1 METLN
6 IRSKLS
12 SSLGRRARAITR
24 IIDVCVL
31 SFAFWLSFFLRFDGE
46 IPPRYIEQA
55 LFVWPYVVIAQ
66 CLALVV
72 FRTMSYA
79 WKYVGLRE
87 AVRIFAALTVA
98 SSVFLAFRLFLADW
112 LLVEAYASYRRV
124 PIGVIV
130 MDLTL
135 AFLGVLGVRVL
146 RRLTFERGRARQR
159 ETAKPKI
166 ATLLV
171 GAGEAGLAVAKDVEQ
186 HPNLGLRLVGFVDD
200 DATKVGNV
208 VHGLTVLGTTTE
220 LEKIAR
226 KKGAKQAIIT
236 IATLS
241 GEDVRR
247 IQRLCGDAGLE
258 VKIIPSLSE
267 ILDGRVSVGG
277 VRDVSIED
285 LLRRPV
291 ADLET
296 DRLTRFLEG
305 RRVLVTGAG
314 GSIGS
319 EISRQVARLAPEV
332 LVLLERSEPQL
343 FRIHSELLK
352 SGRDDH
358 LVPCLTDLCDEEGV
372 EAILA
377 TFKPHVV
384 FHAAAHKHVP
394 MLEWNAAEAVRNN
407 VVGTQHV
414 VDGANRHGVET
425 FVMLSTDKAVN
436 PTSIMGAT
444 KRTAEMILQGKSQQS
459 STKFVSVRFGNV
471 LGSTG
476 SVVPIFQQQIA
487 AGGPV
492 TITHPEMRRYFMTI
506 SEATQLVLVAGSMG
520 RGGEIFVLD
529 MGEPVKILDLAFDLI
544 KLSGFEPEV
553 DIPIEFTGI
562 RPGEKLFE
570 ELGFDRRSMEK
581 TVHPAIFVLK
591 QEAVAWTLLARR
603 VEQLGAFARE
613 RSPTHRLRNLLE
625 SIVPEMQ
632 AAPHVESAH
641 RVEHPSLISSSG

>member
-1 METLN
+1 MPRRE
-6 IRSKLS
+6 IR
-12 SSLGRRARAITR
+12 
-24 IIDVCVL
+24 
-31 SFAFWLSFFLRFDGE
+31 
-46 IPPRYIEQA
+46 P
-55 LFVWPYVVIAQ
+55 
-66 CLALVV
+66 
-72 FRTMSYA
+72 
-79 WKYVGLRE
+79 
-87 AVRIFAALTVA
+87 
-98 SSVFLAFRLFLADW
+98 
-112 LLVEAYASYRRV
+112 
-124 PIGVIV
+124 
-130 MDLTL
+130 
-135 AFLGVLGVRVL
+135 
-146 RRLTFERGRARQR
+146 
-159 ETAKPKI
+159 KPKI

-171 GAGEAGLAVAKDVEQ
+171 GAGEAGLAVAKDVEK
-186 HPNLGLRLVGFVDD
+186 HPDLGLRLVGFVDD
-200 DATKVGNV
+200 DAMKVGNV
-208 VHGLTVLGTTTE
+208 VHGLTVLGTTIE

-247 IQRLCGDAGLE
+247 IQRLCDDARLE

-296 DRLTRFLEG
+296 QRLTRFLEG
-305 RRVLVTGAG
+305 KRVLVTGAG

-319 EISRQVARLAPEV
+319 EISRQVTRLAPEV

-343 FRIHSELLK
+343 FRIHLELVK
-352 SGRDDH
+352 VGGDGH

-553 DIPIEFTGI
+553 DIPVEFTGI

-570 ELGFDRRSMEK
+570 ELGFDPHNMEK

-591 QEAVAWTLLARR
+591 QEAVAWARLARR
-603 VEQLGAFARE
+603 VEQLSTFARE

>member
-1 METLN
+1 
-6 IRSKLS
+6 
-12 SSLGRRARAITR
+12 
-24 IIDVCVL
+24 
-31 SFAFWLSFFLRFDGE
+31 
-46 IPPRYIEQA
+46 
-55 LFVWPYVVIAQ
+55 
-66 CLALVV
+66 
-72 FRTMSYA
+72 
-79 WKYVGLRE
+79 
-87 AVRIFAALTVA
+87 
-98 SSVFLAFRLFLADW
+98 
-112 LLVEAYASYRRV
+112 
-124 PIGVIV
+124 
-130 MDLTL
+130 
-135 AFLGVLGVRVL
+135 
-146 RRLTFERGRARQR
+146 
-159 ETAKPKI
+159 
-166 ATLLV
+166 
-171 GAGEAGLAVAKDVEQ
+171 
-186 HPNLGLRLVGFVDD
+186 
-200 DATKVGNV
+200 
-208 VHGLTVLGTTTE
+208 
-220 LEKIAR
+220 
-226 KKGAKQAIIT
+226 
-236 IATLS
+236 
-241 GEDVRR
+241 
-247 IQRLCGDAGLE
+247 
-258 VKIIPSLSE
+258 
-267 ILDGRVSVGG
+267 
-277 VRDVSIED
+277 
-285 LLRRPV
+285 
-291 ADLET
+291 
-296 DRLTRFLEG
+296 
-305 RRVLVTGAG
+305 
-314 GSIGS
+314 
-319 EISRQVARLAPEV
+319 V

-352 SGRDDH
+352 VGGDGH

-414 VDGANRHGVET
+414 VDGADRHGVET

-613 RSPTHRLRNLLE
+613 RSPTHRLRSLLE

-641 RVEHPSLISSSG
+641 RVEHPSLISLSRLSSKITTEVSNDRLFVSYR